1 MQSDML
7 LLIPVE
13 NQVRELDPKLLLA
26 CIAARRGFSSV
37 IGSRQQLDFR
47 IASFP
52 RGIYLSKSMTVRSIK
67 MFKILRKLGHEIV
80 AWDEEA
86 LVHLPPE
93 TYYSRRLS
101 PRAMGYLSHLF
112 AWGQDNVDLW
122 RQYPQLPT
130 AVPIHISGNPRNDM
144 LRPEMRTFFKEEVA
158 KVRNTYG
165 DFILVNTNFNHVNPF
180 YPVQN
185 LFLPLKKPGEEPKFG
200 RAARGMTREFAEG
213 FRDHKLTIFEDF
225 KGLIPSLERAFPDYT
240 IVVRPHPTEKHEV
253 YHEISARC
261 ERVRV
266 TNEGNVIPWLMAA
279 RALIHNGC
287 TTGVEAYV
295 MRVPAISYRATVND
309 YYDYGFYQLPNRLSH
324 QCFNFEQLRATLMK
338 IFAGELGA
346 ADGNESKVLVDHH
359 LAATNGPLACERIVE
374 VIEKITADR
383 SRLPEPTLKARVDGR
398 LRATTRRLIK
408 RSLSYL
414 PDSPNRPEF
423 QRHRYPG
430 ISLDEVRERVSR
442 IKKAL
447 GDSEELE
454 VDQISSEIF
463 QISPQAGRISSF
475 QVGRSL

>member
-1 MQSDML
+1 ML

-93 TYYSRRLS
+93 IYFSRRLS
-101 PRAMGYLSHLF
+101 PKAMGYLSHLF
-112 AWGQDNVDLW
+112 AWGQDNAELW
-122 RQYPQLPT
+122 RQYPELPPE
-130 AVPIHISGNPRNDM
+130 VPIHITGNPRNDM
-144 LRPEMRTFFKEEVA
+144 LRPEMHGFFEDDVEKL
-158 KVRNTYG
+158 RNTYG
-165 DFILVNTNFNHVNPF
+165 DFILINTNFNHINAF
-180 YPVQN
+180 YPVQS
-185 LFLPLKKPGEEPKFG
+185 LFLPVNKPGEVPKFG

-213 FRDHKLTIFEDF
+213 FRDHKLAIFEDF
-225 KGLIPSLERAFPDYT
+225 KRLIPSLENAFPDYT
-240 IVVRPHPTEKHEV
+240 IVVRPHPTEKHEI
-253 YHEISARC
+253 YHEIAARC

-279 RALIHNGC
+279 KALIHNGC
-287 TTGVEAYV
+287 TTGVEAFV

-324 QCFNFEQLRATLMK
+324 QCFDFEELRATLRR
-338 IFAGELGA
+338 ILAGELGA
-346 ADGNESKVLVDHH
+346 TDGNERKSLIDHY
-359 LAATNGPLACERIVE
+359 LAARSGPLACERIVD
-374 VIEKITADR
+374 VLEKITAGR

-398 LRATTRRLIK
+398 FRATTRRLIK
-408 RSLSYL
+408 RFLSYL
-414 PDSPNRPEF
+414 PDSHNRPEF
-423 QRHRYPG
+423 HRHRYPG
-430 ISLDEVRERVSR
+430 ISLDEVRERVLR
-442 IKKAL
+442 IKQAL
-447 GDSEELE
+447 GDSEKCGGRSDLE
-454 VDQISSEIF
+454 VKSFRSVRNE
-463 QISPQAGRISSF
+463 GRISSF
-475 QVGRSL
+475 QLGRCNP